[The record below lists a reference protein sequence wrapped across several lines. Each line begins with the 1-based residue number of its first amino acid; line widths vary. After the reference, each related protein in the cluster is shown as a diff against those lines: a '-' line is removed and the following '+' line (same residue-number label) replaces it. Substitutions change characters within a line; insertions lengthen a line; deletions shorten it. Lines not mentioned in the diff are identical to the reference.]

1 MDSPQNTGTGMPDNA
16 VVAPAV
22 AVKKRAQIANATR
35 TMFIWIIVASVVLG
49 FGLVGSV
56 FLIQRLVYNQKV
68 LNAQGVALSNISYDA
83 KNVSDLEANL
93 RALDADEN
101 LSLVKASPDDQP
113 VQAILDALPSD
124 PNTLALG
131 ASLQQKLL
139 APVPGLN
146 VQSLQVDQSAETAG
160 NGTLP
165 FTLTVDGSQD
175 SIMNVLTN
183 FERSIRTIN
192 VTTLDIIGG
201 DSQTMT
207 LSGQAYYQPSLT
219 FDLKKETIKP

>member
-1 MDSPQNTGTGMPDNA
+1 MDSPQATGTPPEA
-16 VVAPAV
+16 VAMPAV

-35 TMFIWIIVASVVLG
+35 TMFIWIIVASIVLG
-49 FGLVGSV
+49 FGVVGSV
-56 FLIQRLVYNQKV
+56 FLVQRLVYNQKV
-68 LNAQGVALSNISYDA
+68 LNAQGVALSNIDYDS
-83 KNVSDLEANL
+83 KNVSDLEGNL

-124 PNTLALG
+124 PNSLALG

-139 APVPGLN
+139 AAVPGLN
-146 VQSLQVDQSAETAG
+146 VQSLQVDQDAETLG
-160 NGTLP
+160 DGTLP

-192 VTTLDIIGG
+192 VTSLDIIGG

-219 FDLKKETIKP
+219 FELKKETIKP